1 MTQAFMVFLALGLPV
16 LSMAEEQDV
25 ERGQRVRVTTTA
37 GDRLTGRVGEKTSDA
52 FVVELD
58 DDRGSQTIP
67 LVDVT
72 TLETGRP
79 QSRCQSAWSKAKWW
93 ALIGAASGLT
103 LGFQHEQV
111 GEDGSSFAEAAAL
124 GAWSGGLLGGPHRRL
139 DRSRESGRRMGNRQ
153 PPSSRWGTRPRVF
166 ALGHARVLSAASITP
181 SPARHMRSCLRTR
194 RSSKER
200 GESPRRWAAGRA
212 GNPRARGRAARR

>member
-1 MTQAFMVFLALGLPV
+1 MVLLVLGFPPV
-16 LSMAEEQDV
+16 LTVADEQ
-25 ERGQRVRVTTTA
+25 EFEGGKRVRVTTTA
-37 GDRLTGRVGEKTSDA
+37 GERLTGRMGERTSDA
-52 FVVELD
+52 LVIDLD
-58 DDRGSQTIP
+58 DDGGTRSIP

-124 GAWSGGLLGGPHRRL
+124 GAWSGGLFGGLIGAWIGAANPGEEWVTVSPQVHIGGRDPGFSIQFTLG
-139 DRSRESGRRMGNRQ
+139 
-153 PPSSRWGTRPRVF
+153 F
-166 ALGHARVLSAASITP
+166 
-181 SPARHMRSCLRTR
+181 
-194 RSSKER
+194 
-200 GESPRRWAAGRA
+200 
-212 GNPRARGRAARR
+212 

>member
-1 MTQAFMVFLALGLPV
+1 MTRALAILLVLGLLPV

-37 GDRLTGRVGEKTSDA
+37 GERLTGSVGEKTSDA
-52 FVVELD
+52 LVIELD
-58 DDRGSQTIP
+58 DDDGSRSIS

-79 QSRCQSAWSKAKWW
+79 QSRCQSAWSTAKWW

-111 GEDGSSFAEAAAL
+111 GEDGASFAEAAAL
-124 GAWSGGLLGGPHRRL
+124 GAWSGGLFGGLIGAWIGAANPEEEWTVNSRVHLGGRDPGFSL
-139 DRSRESGRRMGNRQ
+139 VV
-153 PPSSRWGTRPRVF
+153 T
-166 ALGHARVLSAASITP
+166 LGF
-181 SPARHMRSCLRTR
+181 
-194 RSSKER
+194 
-200 GESPRRWAAGRA
+200 
-212 GNPRARGRAARR
+212 

>member
-1 MTQAFMVFLALGLPV
+1 MTQAFVILLLLGFLPV

-37 GDRLTGRVGEKTSDA
+37 GERLTGSVGEKTSEA
-52 FVVELD
+52 LVVELD
-58 DDRGSQTIP
+58 DDAGSRSIP

-72 TLETGRP
+72 ILETGRP
-79 QSRCQSAWSKAKWW
+79 QGRCQSAWSTAKWW

-124 GAWSGGLLGGPHRRL
+124 GAWSGGLFGGLIGAWIGAANPGEEWLTVNPRVYLGGRDPGF
-139 DRSRESGRRMGNRQ
+139 S
-153 PPSSRWGTRPRVF
+153 
-166 ALGHARVLSAASITP
+166 LSVT
-181 SPARHMRSCLRTR
+181 L
-194 RSSKER
+194 EF
-200 GESPRRWAAGRA
+200 
-212 GNPRARGRAARR
+212 